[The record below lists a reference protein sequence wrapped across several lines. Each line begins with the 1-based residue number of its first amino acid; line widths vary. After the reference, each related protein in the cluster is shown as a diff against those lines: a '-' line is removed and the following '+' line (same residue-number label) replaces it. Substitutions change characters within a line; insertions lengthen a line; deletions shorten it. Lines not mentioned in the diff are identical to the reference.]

1 MKSVDTNVLARF
13 ILGDHPEQ
21 GQRAVE
27 ILREPV
33 WISFSV
39 WLELGW
45 VLSKRLGL
53 DRAMVADMLG
63 TILTIDTVHAPD
75 SAGLSWAIERYRTGA
90 DWGDMIHLISADGIA
105 DHFVTFD
112 RALATQAGTN
122 APLRIETWN

>member
-1 MKSVDTNVLARF
+1 MKSVDTNILARF

-27 ILREPV
+27 ILSEPV

-90 DWGDMIHLISADGIA
+90 DWGDMIHLISVDGIA

-112 RALATQAGTN
+112 RALSAQAGIN
-122 APLRIETWN
+122 APLRIETLS

>member
-13 ILGDHPEQ
+13 ILGDHPQ
-21 GQRAVE
+21 QAQRAVE
-27 ILREPV
+27 VLRDPV

-53 DRAMVADMLG
+53 DRTMVADMLG

-75 SAGLSWAIERYRTGA
+75 SAGLSWAIERYRAGA
-90 DWGDMIHLISADGIA
+90 DWSDMIHLISGDGVA
-105 DHFVTFD
+105 DHFATFD
-112 RALATQAGTN
+112 RALAAQAGPN
-122 APLRIETWN
+122 PPLRIETLN

>member
-53 DRAMVADMLG
+53 DRAIVADMLG

-75 SAGLSWAIERYRTGA
+75 SAGLSWAIERYRAGA
-90 DWGDMIHLISADGIA
+90 DWSDMIHLICADGIA

-112 RALATQAGTN
+112 RALAARAGTN
-122 APLRIETWN
+122 APLRIETVY